1 VLNVSNVTGTFA
13 LDEYIRG
20 DNTNSNAFIVSANA
34 NVASGNV
41 IIRYITPIELFSG
54 NIIFSAG
61 ETIRGANSL
70 AVGTISKI
78 TPAEVK
84 KNTGQILYVENR
96 AKITRAPD
104 QAENIHIVI
113 EF

>member
-1 VLNVSNVTGTFA
+1 
-13 LDEYIRG
+13 
-20 DNTNSNAFIVSANA
+20 
-34 NVASGNV
+34 
-41 IIRYITPIELFSG
+41 
-54 NIIFSAG
+54 
-61 ETIRGANSL
+61 L
-70 AVGTISKI
+70 AVGTISTL

-96 AKITRAPD
+96 AKITRASD